1 MAGGADDV
9 PGKPLTGIK
18 EVARIAG
25 VSLGTVSNVLN
36 RPEKV
41 SPQELLPDSVA
52 GERFVELDGTEAE
65 LRDRLQ
71 RIRDARHR

>member
-1 MAGGADDV
+1 VREHGAQLPPDALRSGAY
-9 PGKPLTGIK
+9 PGAAALG
-18 EVARIAG
+18 RG
-25 VSLGTVSNVLN
+25 VGYDYPHD

-52 GERFVELDGTEAE
+52 GERFVELDGVEAE